1 MQDDIKHFALVS
13 KRVRRISGRHLAE
26 EAPNRPPID
35 GLSVGRGRAEH
46 FRRHVVIRAADAV
59 VAHGVVVDGD
69 IGRVWIGRF
78 LLAIIANAKVA
89 ENDVALAV
97 Q

>member
-1 MQDDIKHFALVS
+1 MQDHIEHLALVS
-13 KRVRRISGRHLAE
+13 KHIRRVAGRHLAE
-26 EAPNRPPID
+26 KTANRPPID
-35 GLSVGRGRAEH
+35 RLSIRRGCAEH
-46 FRRHVVIRAADAV
+46 FGRHVVVGSAHAV

>member
-1 MQDDIKHFALVS
+1 MQDDIEHIALVS
-13 KRVRRISGRHLAE
+13 KRIRRISGRHLAE
-26 EAPNRPPID
+26 EAPDRPPID
-35 GLSVGRGRAEH
+35 SLSVGSGRAEH

-69 IGRVWIGRF
+69 VGRVWIGRF

-89 ENDVALAV
+89 EDDVALAV